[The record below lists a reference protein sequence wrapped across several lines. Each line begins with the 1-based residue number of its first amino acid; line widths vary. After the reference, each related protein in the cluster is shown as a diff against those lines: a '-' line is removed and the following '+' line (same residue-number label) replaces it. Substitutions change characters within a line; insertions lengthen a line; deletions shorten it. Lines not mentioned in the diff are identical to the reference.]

1 MDNFKTIHYGFKVVI
16 HDYEDELTPLYNL
29 LKKQSTNLEGS
40 KLFDE
45 LIDIHEKLAK
55 KNRAER
61 RNKGMKLYELTQA
74 YNQVLEMAED
84 LDTET
89 LQDTLD
95 SIREPIKE
103 KAENIIK
110 MVKSMDAEADG
121 LAKEAERLTKR
132 KKSARSKS
140 KKYERVFRKRN
151 VKSGYP

>member
-1 MDNFKTIHYGFKVVI
+1 
-16 HDYEDELTPLYNL
+16 
-29 LKKQSTNLEGS
+29 
-40 KLFDE
+40 
-45 LIDIHEKLAK
+45 
-55 KNRAER
+55 
-61 RNKGMKLYELTQA
+61 MKLYELTQA

-140 KKYERVFRKRN
+140 KKI
-151 VKSGYP
+151 